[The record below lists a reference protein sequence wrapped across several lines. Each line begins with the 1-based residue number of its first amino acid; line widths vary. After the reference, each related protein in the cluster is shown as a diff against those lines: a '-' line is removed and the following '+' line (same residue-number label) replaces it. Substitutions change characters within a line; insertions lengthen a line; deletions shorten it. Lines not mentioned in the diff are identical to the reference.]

1 MAPSTTFCCSKCGA
15 KIKVNESRY
24 MLGIVPGI
32 FLMLP
37 AVRLYE
43 GESIYVW
50 GALAAVAIL
59 AMLYVFLFHVNYE
72 LQE

>member
-1 MAPSTTFCCSKCGA
+1 
-15 KIKVNESRY
+15 